1 MLGGCSGGGMGFI
14 FDPDSK
20 KDALDG
26 LGSIMLDTK
35 REMECSLPFAMDP
48 VVFDYSVNEHGT
60 VAELDCANNL
70 SNGSSNGKCC
80 QSEQSSDLEVL
91 LCDLGFNVAEQEQIR
106 ADLRSGSIGLSQN
119 RLPLSTT
126 LTDVATDDVILVDS
140 NNTTADSTRQVGIDA
155 LSAGEV
161 GVVTLAAGVG
171 SRWTNGAGVV
181 KALNPFCCV
190 GNDYRSFLDVHLAK
204 NRRISKQAGS
214 TIPHVVTTSWMT
226 DGPIRSYAET
236 KDDLPIYISKGQS
249 VGVRMIPMIR
259 DLKFAWQEQSK
270 QKLDEQA
277 EKVRDSIQS
286 ALMSWAESCGEGS
299 DYTDNI
305 PSQCLCPVGHW
316 YEVPNLLLN
325 GTLARMLR
333 DRPQLKVLMLH
344 NIDTIGADVDPC
356 LLGKFL
362 ETGSTLA
369 YEVVPRCID
378 DMGGGLCR
386 VNDKPRLVEGLALP
400 SEEDELKFSY
410 YNSLTTWISIDGLL
424 SVFGLDRQDILA
436 KSEKIPGA
444 INAFS
449 RKLPTY
455 VTIKEVK
462 KRW

>member
-1 MLGGCSGGGMGFI
+1 MGFI

-20 KDALDG
+20 KDALHG
-26 LGSIMLDTK
+26 LGSIMLETK
-35 REMECSLPFAMDP
+35 RELESSLPFAMDP

-60 VAELDCANNL
+60 VAELDCSNNKSIEL
-70 SNGSSNGKCC
+70 PNGNCC
-80 QSEQSSDLEVL
+80 QSSEQTSDLEVL
-91 LCDLGFNVAEQEQIR
+91 LDDLEFDVAEQEQIR
-106 ADLRSGSIGLSQN
+106 VDLRRGSIGLSRN
-119 RLPLSTT
+119 RLPGTTT
-126 LTDVATDDVILVDS
+126 LTDVTNEDVILV
-140 NNTTADSTRQVGIDA
+140 NRNTTTDSTHKLGIDA

-204 NRRISKQAGS
+204 NRRMSKQTG
-214 TIPHVVTTSWMT
+214 TNIPHVVTTSWMT
-226 DGPIRSYAET
+226 DGPIRSYVEA
-236 KDDLPIYISKGQS
+236 KGDIPLYISKGRS
-249 VGVRMIPMIR
+249 IGVRMIPMLR
-259 DLKFAWQEQSK
+259 DLKFAWREQSK

-277 EKVRDSIQS
+277 EKVRDSIES
-286 ALMSWAESCGEGS
+286 ALMSWAKSCGEGS

-344 NIDTIGADVDPC
+344 NIDTVGADVDPC

-378 DMGGGLCR
+378 DMGGGLYR
-386 VNDKPRLVEGLALP
+386 VNGKPRLVESLALP
-400 SEEDELKFSY
+400 SEDDELKFSY
-410 YNSLTTWISIDGLL
+410 YNSLTSWINIDGLL
-424 SVFGLDRQDILA
+424 SLFGLDRQDVLA
-436 KSEKIPGA
+436 ESEKIPGA
-444 INAFS
+444 IHAFS
-449 RKLPTY
+449 RRVPTY
-455 VTIKEVK
+455 ITIKEVK